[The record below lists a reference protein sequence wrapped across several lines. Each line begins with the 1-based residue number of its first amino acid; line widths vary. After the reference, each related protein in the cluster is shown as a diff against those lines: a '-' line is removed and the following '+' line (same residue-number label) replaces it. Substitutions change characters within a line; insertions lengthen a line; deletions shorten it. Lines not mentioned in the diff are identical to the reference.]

1 MKKIVYVVCI
11 ILLSGLV
18 LLSAFWAWSEK
29 KRAEKQKCQL
39 DSLQNENH
47 RLDSILYF
55 YGSEIETIQKELQDL
70 NKK

>member
-29 KRAEKQKCQL
+29 KRAEKQKYQL
-39 DSLQNENH
+39 DSLQNENR
-47 RLDSILYF
+47 RLDSILYL